1 MAVILEGS
9 ALMLE
14 CAGCG
19 ELYLEG
25 DTPNRRKEGA
35 LEAWRERHAACPAV
49 PTTLSVSAPALEQ
62 DLADLVK
69 QLAPDLTQVHARTIS
84 ARILERYELG
94 QIPGRLEAATRMV
107 LELGRQLT
115 QARRKEADPKLL
127 EELER
132 LRAALSAA
140 CCIGCGQ
147 VLANAELAARHVEA
161 CPKHPLGQARARVAA
176 FEKTHEEIEDLVG
189 RILPGIDLA
198 PYALQGQVAMVGDHL
213 DLERAETAKLR
224 RRVAQLEAEAC
235 RFYRAD
241 GTYEILPPDQV
252 VERRILA
259 ARRALASREL
269 ARRVRLLRAEVGGQG
284 LKTSTLEALFFV
296 LDLVEVP
303 GAGAVELVPHSPEPP
318 CAACVAIVAG
328 ATDGCNNAEERAAFR
343 HAQALRAPIMVVLD
357 EAADLSPSPS
367 TPASPEETP

>member
-49 PTTLSVSAPALEQ
+49 PVTLSVSAPALEQ

-69 QLAPDLTQVHARTIS
+69 QLAPDLTQVHARTIA

-115 QARRKEADPKLL
+115 KSRRLEAKPGLL

-132 LRAALSAA
+132 LRGALSAA
-140 CCIGCGQ
+140 CCIGCGE
-147 VLANAELAARHVEA
+147 VLPDAAAAARHVEA
-161 CPKHPLGQARARVAA
+161 CLKHPLGQARARVASLEA
-176 FEKTHEEIEDLVG
+176 SIEDVQELAG
-189 RILPGIDLA
+189 RILRGIDLT
-198 PYALQGQVAMVGDHL
+198 PYTLHGMVAMVGDHL
-213 DLERAETAKLR
+213 ELEREGTAQLR
-224 RRVAQLEAEAC
+224 KRVAQLEAEAC

-241 GTYEILPPDQV
+241 GTYEVMPPDQV

-259 ARRALASREL
+259 ARRELLAREL
-269 ARRVRLLRAEVGGQG
+269 ARRAGDVRDEDRARRGV
-284 LKTSTLEALFFV
+284 KVSTLEALFFV
-296 LDLVEVP
+296 LGLFEVP
-303 GAGAVELVPHSPEPP
+303 SAGGLELVPHTAELP

-328 ATDGCNNAEERAAFR
+328 APDGCNNADERSAFR
-343 HAQALRAPIMVVLD
+343 HQQALGRSVQVVLD
-357 EAADLSPSPS
+357 EAGDLP
-367 TPASPEETP
+367 TLPAEGQG